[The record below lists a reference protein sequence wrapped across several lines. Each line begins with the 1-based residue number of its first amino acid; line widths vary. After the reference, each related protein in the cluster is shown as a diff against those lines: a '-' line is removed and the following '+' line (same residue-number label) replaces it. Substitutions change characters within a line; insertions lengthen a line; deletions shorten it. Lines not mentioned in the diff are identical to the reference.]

1 MLRKEKREKEE
12 KEEKEEKDRHLNLN
26 AYLSRIWYVSRVIT
40 IHLWIADHINRQ
52 NDVEYFIT

>member
-26 AYLSRIWYVSRVIT
+26 AYLSRI
-40 IHLWIADHINRQ
+40 
-52 NDVEYFIT
+52 